1 METAIILPG
10 FLNIGCRLRL
20 GSYYTLRD
28 HTKEACLSQTSV
40 ANISLFC
47 IGAEATWEI
56 IWTAESWSWWQLAC
70 SVHSV
75 LALSRLCLYSAERS
89 LASCHPRCLVS
100 CSNTDSQQHDVRVIK
115 QHEEIF
121 RVIQLREWLALFCQ
135 ERRLPWDV
143 GCTWDFDLRSRFMTF
158 DDSQHFP
165 HSAPS
170 HHMVLSSRCPL
181 DLCKSLYSS
190 LYTPLYTIWRSGARF
205 HARSVSS

>member
-10 FLNIGCRLRL
+10 FLNIGCRPRL

-28 HTKEACLSQTSV
+28 HREEACLSQTSV

-56 IWTAESWSWWQLAC
+56 IRTAESWSWWQLAC

-75 LALSRLCLYSAERS
+75 LAPSRLRLYSAERS

-100 CSNTDSQQHDVRVIK
+100 CSNTDSQQHDVRVLK

-121 RVIQLREWLALFCQ
+121 RVIQLREWLALFVRRGGYIGMLDVQ
-135 ERRLPWDV
+135 EQRFWSSLQIY
-143 GCTWDFDLRSRFMTF
+143 DLRWQPASPALGPL
-158 DDSQHFP
+158 S
-165 HSAPS
+165 SYGS
-170 HHMVLSSRCPL
+170 VLSMSSGPL
-181 DLCKSLYSS
+181 
-190 LYTPLYTIWRSGARF
+190 
-205 HARSVSS
+205 